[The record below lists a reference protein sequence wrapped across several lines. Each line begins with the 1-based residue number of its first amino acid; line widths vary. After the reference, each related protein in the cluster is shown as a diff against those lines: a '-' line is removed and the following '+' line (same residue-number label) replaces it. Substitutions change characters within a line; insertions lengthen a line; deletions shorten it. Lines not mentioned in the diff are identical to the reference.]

1 MALGLI
7 GMFDL
12 SIVTDALIAQI
23 EADIGASPLWGG
35 AGAPFPLTVSGSMP
49 EAVRAEGGCQLSL
62 YLFHVSQDP
71 HNLNTPLNRPY
82 YDPNQPP
89 LPSTSYQIP
98 FLPQPLDLHY
108 LLTAYADRSY
118 VEEQQAMSVAMRSIY
133 EHPIVEKT
141 VVLHGQNVNNQ
152 FSVTMAVE
160 TSDELGRLW
169 QSFSAPIRLS
179 TIYRASVV
187 FLAPES
193 DPRQPAPEVERIV
206 VTAPP
211 AELPLQELGQ
221 LTGTS
226 ITESVELPGGTVS
239 AFELAPAVAAPGEL
253 FELHGGGLDRGTAA
267 RLFLLAPGQAPVDV
281 TAWRTDAPRSAESAR
296 IRLPAAVGAAPGASP
311 APGVY
316 QLQVGDGVY
325 ASNTTPFSVAARVDA
340 GGPPPILA
348 PAGGVFSLTG
358 AGFAAGRTEVLLGT
372 VPLAEV
378 GGAPAAGQFAIGG
391 GGSGV
396 DFVAPAGIPPGR
408 YAVRVRVN
416 QVESR
421 PVWWVEL

>member
-23 EADIGASPLWGG
+23 DADIGTSALWGG
-35 AGAPFPLTVSGSMP
+35 GGAPFPLTVSGSMP

-82 YDPNQPP
+82 YDQAAP
-89 LPSTSYQIP
+89 LPPSSYRIP
-98 FLPQPLDLHY
+98 FLPQALDLHY

-133 EHPIVEKT
+133 EHPTVRKT
-141 VVLHGQNVNNQ
+141 VLLHGQNVTNE
-152 FSVTMAVE
+152 FSVTMTVE

-169 QSFSAPIRLS
+169 QAVSAPMRLCAV
-179 TIYRASVV
+179 YRASVV

-193 DPRQPAPEVERIV
+193 DVRQPAPEVERVV

-211 AELPLQELGQ
+211 AELPMQELGQ
-221 LTGTS
+221 VTGTS
-226 ITESVELPGGTVS
+226 IAESIDLPSGTVS
-239 AFELAPAVAAPGEL
+239 AFDLAPAVAAPGDA
-253 FELHGGGLDRGTAA
+253 FVLHGAGLDQPTAA
-267 RLFLLAPGQAPVDV
+267 RVFLLAPGQPPLDV
-281 TAWRTDAPRSAESAR
+281 TAWRTDAPRSPSSAR
-296 IRLPAAVGAAPGASP
+296 IVLPAAVGMAPAASP

-316 QLQVGDGVY
+316 QLRVGDGVY
-325 ASNTTPFSVAARVDA
+325 ASNATPFAIAARIDVAA
-340 GGPPPILA
+340 PPLLA
-348 PAGGVFSLTG
+348 AVAGVFSLTG
-358 AGFAAGRTEVLLGT
+358 AGFVPGRTEVLLGT
-372 VPLAEV
+372 VPLTEV
-378 GGAPAAGQFAIGG
+378 GVAPAAGQFAITGG
-391 GGSGV
+391 GGGL
-396 DFVAPAGIPPGR
+396 DFVAPAGIPAGR
-408 YAVRVRVN
+408 HAVRVRVN

-421 PVWWVEL
+421 PAWWVDL